1 MIEVRSFDG
10 AVALDPV
17 QQIQQAL
24 GTGVTS
30 GCAPSLP
37 SGTSPITIDVASG
50 TAYVAN
56 SEVTFGGGSITL
68 PDGDPQHPRKD
79 VVYVDDMGALQS
91 IQGTPRAPT
100 DGTPAPGTDREVYQ
114 PEPPDLSSLSS
125 LADAAVVAE
134 VWVPANASGTG
145 EMTETGVTYVRDRR
159 LRPWAAHVLTSSDTG
174 SGSGLDADTV
184 DGEDA
189 SAFADATHASTH
201 HDGGA
206 DELDAADLAG
216 GAGTAAQVL
225 TTDGAAAAWAAVPT
239 HASRHSDGGADEL
252 DVADLAGGLGSA
264 AQVPQTDG
272 AAVTWATLP
281 HGDLAS
287 IGAADHHA
295 RYTDEEAQDAVG
307 QTATDGLAYDDANNE
322 TGLDVVASGSVSLS
336 AGGSA
341 TVDTGVSAS
350 TTATFSI
357 YLGPTDGSQDADVAA
372 EIRNDSGTGTYV
384 IEIEETDT
392 SAGPTVEFDAVRL
405 R

>member
-1 MIEVRSFDG
+1 MIEVRNFDG
-10 AVALDPV
+10 AVAIDTA

-37 SGTSPITIDVASG
+37 SGTSPITVDVDSG
-50 TAYVAN
+50 TVYVAN
-56 SEVTFGGGSITL
+56 SGVSFGGGSITL
-68 PDGDPQHPRKD
+68 PDGDAQHPRKD
-79 VVYVDDMGALQS
+79 VVYVDSMGALQS
-91 IQGTPRAPT
+91 IQGTPREPR
-100 DGTPAPGTDREVYQ
+100 DGTPTPGTDREVYQ

-125 LADAAVVAE
+125 VADAAVVAE
-134 VWVPANASGTG
+134 IWVPTGATGTG

-159 LRPWAAHVLTSSDTG
+159 LRPWAANVLTSSDTG

-184 DGEDA
+184 DGKDA
-189 SAFADATHASTH
+189 SAFAEASHASAH
-201 HDGGA
+201 HDGG
-206 DELDAADLAG
+206 G
-216 GAGTAAQVL
+216 
-225 TTDGAAAAWAAVPT
+225 
-239 HASRHSDGGADEL
+239 DEL
-252 DVADLAGGLGSA
+252 DVAALAGGLGSA
-264 AQVPQTDG
+264 DQVPQTDG

-281 HGDLAS
+281 HSDLAS
-287 IGAADHHA
+287 IGASDHHA

-307 QTATDGLAYDDANNE
+307 QTATHGLAYDDANNE

-357 YLGPTDGSQDADVAA
+357 YLGPTNASQDADVAA
-372 EIRNDSGTGTYV
+372 EIRNDSGAGTYV

-392 SAGPTVEFDAVRL
+392 SVGPSVEYDVVRA